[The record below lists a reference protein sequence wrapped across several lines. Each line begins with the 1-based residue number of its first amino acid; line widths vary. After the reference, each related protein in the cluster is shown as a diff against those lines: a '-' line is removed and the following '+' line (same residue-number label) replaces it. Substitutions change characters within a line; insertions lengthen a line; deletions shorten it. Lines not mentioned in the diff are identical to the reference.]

1 MGRGAREGRP
11 GYFQSSGA
19 LRTAG
24 LGGRGA
30 APGTRRPPRPRTPGP
45 AARPG
50 RAAPHNNGE
59 PGPGRPPP
67 PGRPARPRGPGLAG
81 GPTTTARS
89 RTAGGRRAA
98 GGRPGPG
105 LAAVSQP
112 PPRQSPAGPRRRA
125 ASILAPDR
133 RPGPGPARPAPPRRP
148 GPPGL
153 VPRAR
158 LGRAMAVGR
167 RSGAEAAGWRRIAR
181 LRRGCSLARSLP
193 PGLARRSLARWSLGA
208 CVSPLASLS
217 RSAPRPPPAAA
228 PASSGLLLPPPP
240 AAAPRPAQRP
250 LRRHPA

>member
-11 GYFQSSGA
+11 YTSRA
-19 LRTAG
+19 ARRRTTMAS
-24 LGGRGA
+24 
-30 APGTRRPPRPRTPGP
+30 PGP
-45 AARPG
+45 AARRPQ
-50 RAAPHNNGE
+50 AAP
-59 PGPGRPPP
+59 PGPAA
-67 PGRPARPRGPGLAG
+67 PAWPG
-81 GPTTTARS
+81 GPQRRRAR
-89 RTAGGRRAA
+89 GRRAA

-181 LRRGCSLARSLP
+181 RRRGCSLARSLP
-193 PGLARRSLARWSLGA
+193 PSRARSSLARWSLGA